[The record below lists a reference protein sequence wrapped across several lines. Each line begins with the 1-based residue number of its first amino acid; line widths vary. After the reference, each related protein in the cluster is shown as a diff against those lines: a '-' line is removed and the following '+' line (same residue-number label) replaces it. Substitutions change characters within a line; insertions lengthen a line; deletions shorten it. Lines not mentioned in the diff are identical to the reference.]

1 MRGDPLVSVVIPTFN
16 SSKFILQAIRSVEEQ
31 TYQNYEMIIVDDGSA
46 DNTVELVSK
55 RILFNPRIKLFKIN
69 HSGIPSV
76 PRNYGI
82 QKSSGEFVAF
92 LDSDDLWHSNK
103 LKEQLIAFKENPG
116 LLFVYSTSITFG
128 DYNFFSPYFE
138 LLPLYWKAARNYD
151 ELIKKGNSIP
161 LSSVLVKRDILLE
174 LNGFDE
180 DPELQIE
187 DYDLWLRISKSGS
200 FKYIPKIHV
209 YYRIHPS
216 QYSADWEIKEKRL
229 KYLSVKRNISLPE
242 YRLIRNRNIFVRFIR
257 NMIHLLNYLVL
268 KITDFIS
275 RGFSAR

>member
-1 MRGDPLVSVVIPTFN
+1 MRSDPLVSVVIPTFN
-16 SSKFILQAIRSVEEQ
+16 SSKFILQAIHSVEEQ
-31 TYQNYEMIIVDDGSA
+31 TYQNYEIIIVDDGST
-46 DNTVELVSK
+46 DNTVEIVSE
-55 RILFNPRIKLFKIN
+55 RILANPRIKLFKIN
-69 HSGIPSV
+69 HTGIPSV

-82 QKSSGEFVAF
+82 KKSSGEFVAF
-92 LDSDDLWHSNK
+92 LDSDDLWHSSK

-128 DYNFFSPYFE
+128 DYNFISPYFE
-138 LLPLYWKAARNYD
+138 LLPLYWKAARNHD
-151 ELIKKGNSIP
+151 ELLKKGNSIP
-161 LSSVLVKRDILLE
+161 LSSVLVRRDILLK

-187 DYDLWLRISKSGS
+187 DYDLWLRISKLGS

-229 KYLSVKRNISLPE
+229 KYLSKKRNISLPE
-242 YRLIRNRNIFVRFIR
+242 YRFIRNKNIFVRFIR
-257 NMIHLLNYLVL
+257 NIIHLLNYLL
-268 KITDFIS
+268 LRITDFIS
-275 RGFSAR
+275 RGFSER